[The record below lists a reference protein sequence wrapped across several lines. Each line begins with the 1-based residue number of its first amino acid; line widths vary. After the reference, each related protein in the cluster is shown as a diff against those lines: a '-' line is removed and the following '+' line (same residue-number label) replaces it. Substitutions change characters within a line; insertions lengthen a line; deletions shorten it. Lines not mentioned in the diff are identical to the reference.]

1 MIRLTVD
8 DFFTGLFATLASK
21 GLKSI
26 SIRDEG
32 FDKSLVPA
40 FNKLLELAPQKQLD
54 IPFRIRLHQF
64 HGDSITVRNAI
75 YGAAQ
80 RGLIS
85 LDNPEYQDVRFQ
97 IGCEEADEILQ
108 DIPGGK
114 ALFKDLTAEFL
125 KRYEVIAV

>member
-1 MIRLTVD
+1 MTRLTVN

-21 GLKSI
+21 GLTGL
-26 SIRDEG
+26 SIRDDC
-32 FDKSLVPA
+32 FDKGIVPA

-54 IPFRIRLHQF
+54 VPFRIRLHQF

-75 YGAAQ
+75 YGTTQ

-85 LDNPEYQDVRFQ
+85 LDNPEYQDIRFQ
-97 IGCEEADEILQ
+97 IGREQANEILQ

-114 ALFKDLTAEFL
+114 ALFLDLAAEFL
-125 KRYEVIAV
+125 RCYEVITV

>member
-1 MIRLTVD
+1 MVRLTAD
-8 DFFTGLFATLASK
+8 DFFTGLFAVLSSK
-21 GLKSI
+21 GVPGI
-26 SIRDEG
+26 SIRNDC
-32 FDKSLVPA
+32 FDKGIVPA
-40 FNKLLELAPQKQLD
+40 FNKLLQVAEKFGLE

-80 RGLIS
+80 RGLVS

-97 IGCEEADEILQ
+97 ISRDQAENILH

-114 ALFKDLTAEFL
+114 DLFIDLAEEFL
-125 KRYEVIAV
+125 KSYEAVAI